1 VGAVLNCRETGV
13 WATPGLGDSGEPVE
27 SVPDKSN
34 QNDPLWRTELV
45 LFDSWPPEHDEVQVL
60 GSRMGTSRPPGGYR
74 RVANMRLPG
83 LVITG
88 SSGFLGR
95 HLLERLEDEYKI
107 FGIARR
113 SPAETGA
120 PIHRN
125 ISWFQ
130 VDIADRDALATAFR
144 HIREQGGA
152 RYLIHLAAHYDFT
165 GEDDPHYQRTNVEG
179 MRYVLEECRELRL
192 ERFVFASSVAA
203 SDFLSTEDPTRVVDE
218 TTVADAPHPYG
229 RSKRQG
235 EEMLA
240 EYKDEIPYSIIRYA
254 ALFSDWCEYPPLF
267 IFLKTWLSNSW
278 RRKIIGGRGEFAIP
292 FLHVREAARVTVTVM
307 RKAGL
312 GNGEVILASPNGA
325 VTTRQLFE
333 KATLHYFGSPS
344 PTINLPK
351 SVCGA
356 GMYARDRI
364 LRLLGH
370 RPFERPWMSRYI
382 DRQLRV
388 DATRSQ
394 ELIDWR
400 PRGRLTILR
409 RLPFMIENF
418 KTDPLEWNR
427 RNHAAMRIIRPTANL
442 KVHRLLEKHEAR
454 ICDTVST
461 YMASREGRR
470 VFPNYRRFGS
480 EEREWNHRVAL
491 RHLMDSV
498 RTRDK
503 SIYGSFCRDLAELRY
518 AQGFEAEEVCE
529 ALRTLRDVC
538 MRVLSRDPGAA
549 DLDHEIENSITM
561 TMLFGCDQ
569 VENTFEELADRA
581 GERLAE
587 RPESDLAGAT
597 EGPPTWLEAGQTI
610 DD

>member
-1 VGAVLNCRETGV
+1 
-13 WATPGLGDSGEPVE
+13 
-27 SVPDKSN
+27 
-34 QNDPLWRTELV
+34 
-45 LFDSWPPEHDEVQVL
+45 
-60 GSRMGTSRPPGGYR
+60 
-74 RVANMRLPG
+74 
-83 LVITG
+83 
-88 SSGFLGR
+88 
-95 HLLERLEDEYKI
+95 
-107 FGIARR
+107 
-113 SPAETGA
+113 
-120 PIHRN
+120 
-125 ISWFQ
+125 
-130 VDIADRDALATAFR
+130 
-144 HIREQGGA
+144 
-152 RYLIHLAAHYDFT
+152 
-165 GEDDPHYQRTNVEG
+165 
-179 MRYVLEECRELRL
+179 
-192 ERFVFASSVAA
+192 
-203 SDFLSTEDPTRVVDE
+203 
-218 TTVADAPHPYG
+218 
-229 RSKRQG
+229 
-235 EEMLA
+235 
-240 EYKDEIPYSIIRYA
+240 
-254 ALFSDWCEYPPLF
+254 
-267 IFLKTWLSNSW
+267 
-278 RRKIIGGRGEFAIP
+278 
-292 FLHVREAARVTVTVM
+292 
-307 RKAGL
+307 
-312 GNGEVILASPNGA
+312 
-325 VTTRQLFE
+325 
-333 KATLHYFGSPS
+333 
-344 PTINLPK
+344 
-351 SVCGA
+351 
-356 GMYARDRI
+356 
-364 LRLLGH
+364 
-370 RPFERPWMSRYI
+370 MSRYI

>member
-1 VGAVLNCRETGV
+1 
-13 WATPGLGDSGEPVE
+13 
-27 SVPDKSN
+27 
-34 QNDPLWRTELV
+34 
-45 LFDSWPPEHDEVQVL
+45 
-60 GSRMGTSRPPGGYR
+60 MG
-74 RVANMRLPG
+74 LPG
-83 LVITG
+83 LIITG

-95 HLLERLEDEYKI
+95 HLLERLEDDYRI

-113 SPAETGA
+113 SPAQTGA

-144 HIREQGGA
+144 RIREQGGA
-152 RYLIHLAAHYDFT
+152 DRVIHLAAHYDFT
-165 GEDDPHYQRTNVEG
+165 GEDHPEYRRTNVDG
-179 MRYVLEECRELRL
+179 MRNVLEECRELHL
-192 ERFVFASSVAA
+192 KRFVFASSVAA
-203 SDFLSTEDPTRVVDE
+203 CDFLSTRNPARVVDE

-229 RSKRQG
+229 RSKRKG

-240 EYKDEIPYSIIRYA
+240 EYRDQIPSCVVRFA

-267 IFLKTWLSNSW
+267 IFLKTWLSKSW
-278 RRKIIGGRGEFAIP
+278 RRKIIGGRGNFAIP
-292 FLHVREAARVTVTVM
+292 YLHVREAARVTM
-307 RKAGL
+307 AAMQQDHL
-312 GNGEVILASPNGA
+312 GHGEVILASPNGA
-325 VTTRQLFE
+325 VTNRQMFE
-333 KATLHYFGSPS
+333 NATLHCFGSPS
-344 PTINLPK
+344 KTIKVPK
-351 SVCGA
+351 TLCGA
-356 GMYARDRI
+356 GMYARDHVM
-364 LRLLGH
+364 RLLGQ

-394 ELIDWR
+394 ALIHWA
-400 PRGRLTILR
+400 PRGRLTVLR

-418 KTDPLEWNR
+418 KTDPVEWFR
-427 RNHAAMRIIRPTANL
+427 RNHAAMRIIRPSAHL
-442 KVHRLLEKHEAR
+442 RVHQLLEKHEAR

-498 RTRDK
+498 RTCDK

-518 AQGFEAEEVCE
+518 AQGFESTEVCE

-538 MRVLSRDPGAA
+538 MRVLAQDPEAA
-549 DLDHEIENSITM
+549 KLDHEIENNITM

-569 VENTFEELADRA
+569 VENTFEDLTDRW
-581 GERLAE
+581 GERHAPGSERERALAE
-587 RPESDLAGAT
+587 
-597 EGPPTWLEAGQTI
+597 EGPPTWVGAEH
-610 DD
+610 DVDSR